1 MNSLLDNVPHVT
13 LDPSAEQNDEVKE
26 DDIEFN
32 TKGSDEMDFS
42 SDEEDSEE

>member
-1 MNSLLDNVPHVT
+1 MPHVT

-26 DDIEFN
+26 DDIDLDL
-32 TKGSDEMDFS
+32 KGSDEMDFS